1 MDERIQVIIKF
12 YKTYN
17 WARKKYG
24 LIHRVRFSIRSEYE
38 TIEVW
43 ELKGDRAGKCIVN
56 VKQEEET
63 ECYKQA
69 LWELEYYI
77 KNREEKE
84 HAGNA
89 AMAV

>member
-1 MDERIQVIIKF
+1 MDERMQAIRKF
-12 YKTYN
+12 HEIYN
-17 WARKKYG
+17 RARKKYG
-24 LIHRVRFSIRSEYE
+24 LIHRVRFSISSEYE

-43 ELKGDRAGKCIVN
+43 ELKGGKAGKCIVN
-56 VKQEEET
+56 AKQKEET